1 MPDPFLVPVSRR
13 FAASLSIIDG
23 PATSLDLALW
33 LGAVSHALRLE
44 DEPAEGELP
53 LRTAWI
59 LEDAAPVSISGRTL
73 LAAAGVRS
81 HGTLVRPFERL
92 AETNVS
98 LGGRKGRTHRLW
110 HGWEGDPIDRMTP
123 EEVGIV
129 SGVALAW
136 GMIHGQA
143 WPVVANVTAMARF
156 RSRFSA
162 VIYLRALAWMAGAG
176 TPTTWKRTAPG
187 DHVTVTIPMRDLA
200 RAMGTRQLQGMGPW
214 NAKAFGTGGRGGPVH
229 DDLKS
234 AGILLRTKWNM
245 AGTGA
250 RRVPLS
256 LEVRASRIGGAG
268 KTPRELRPAPRPQA
282 SGRASSRSSAR
293 VAGAPTP

>member
-1 MPDPFLVPVSRR
+1 MPDPILVPVSRR
-13 FAASLSIIDG
+13 FAASLSIVDG

-33 LGAVSHALRLE
+33 LGAVSRSLALK
-44 DEPAEGELP
+44 DEPEKGALP
-53 LRTAWI
+53 LRTQWI
-59 LEDAAPVSISGRTL
+59 VSDAAPVWISGRNL

-110 HGWEGDPIDRMTP
+110 HGWEGDPIDRVTP

-162 VIYLRALAWMAGAG
+162 ILYLRTLAWMAGAG
-176 TPTTWKRTAPG
+176 TPSTWQRTAPG

-200 RAMGTRQLQGMGPW
+200 RALGTGQLQGMGPW
-214 NAKAFGTGGRGGPVH
+214 NAKAFGTAGRGGPVH
-229 DDLKS
+229 EDLMS
-234 AGILLRTKWNM
+234 AGVRLRTRWVM
-245 AGTGA
+245 AGAGA
-250 RRVPLS
+250 RQVPVA

-282 SGRASSRSSAR
+282 SAGASSRSSAM
-293 VAGAPTP
+293 AKGAPTP

>member
-1 MPDPFLVPVSRR
+1 MPDPFLVPVARR
-13 FAASLSIIDG
+13 FAASFSIVDG

-33 LGAVSHALRLE
+33 LGAVSHALTME
-44 DEPAEGELP
+44 EEPAEGEVP

-59 LEDAAPVSISGRTL
+59 QSDVAPIWLCGRTL

-81 HGTLVRPFERL
+81 HTALVRPFERL
-92 AETNVS
+92 AETTVS
-98 LGGRKGRTHRLW
+98 LGGRKGVTHRLW
-110 HGWEGDPIDRMTP
+110 QGWEGNPIDRLTP
-123 EEVGIV
+123 KERGVV
-129 SGVALAW
+129 SGRALAW
-136 GMIHGQA
+136 GMIPGQA
-143 WPVVANVTAMARF
+143 WPVAANLTAMAHF

-200 RAMGTRQLQGMGPW
+200 RALGTGQLQGMGPW
-214 NAKAFGTGGRGGPVH
+214 NKKAFGTGGRGGPVH
-229 DDLKS
+229 DDLLS
-234 AGILLRTKWNM
+234 AGVRLRTRWLM
-245 AGTGA
+245 AGAGA
-250 RRVPLS
+250 RQVPVA

-282 SGRASSRSSAR
+282 PGRASARSSAR